1 MGFFKRLRCEHEY
14 KFYFKEKDYPTWR
27 TIPDFCFYFVC
38 PKCGKQICIR
48 DSEIKSVYNAFQRQ
62 SALEQALEP
71 KEAPVDSFS
80 VPYAVYGGKIS
91 LGLHGHAA
99 YLTRQH
105 YLKIG
110 IDIAQL
116 ED

>member
-1 MGFFKRLRCEHEY
+1 MGFLKRLCCEHEY
-14 KFYFKEKDYPTWR
+14 KFYFKEKDYPMWR
-27 TIPDFCFYFVC
+27 TMPDFCFYFVC

-48 DSEIKSVYNAFQRQ
+48 DSEIKSVYEEFQRQ
-62 SALEQALEP
+62 AALEQVLAP
-71 KEAPVDSFS
+71 KEVLTDRFS
-80 VPYAVYGGKIS
+80 IPYAVYGGKVLLDLS
-91 LGLHGHAA
+91 GHAA